1 MARFQPASAARNSGT
16 AIVRAFFRS
25 LLKPGDLVRGGDFNV
40 AYMVTANYG
49 DHITAVRTVEI
60 TRPDDWDLI
69 QKNAARPSQP

>member
-1 MARFQPASAARNSGT
+1 MTSEQMRD
-16 AIVRAFFRS
+16 
-25 LLKPGDLVRGGDFNV
+25 LKPGDLVRGGDFNV

-60 TRPDDWDLI
+60 THPDEWDLI